1 MSGMVDA
8 LSLIDLG
15 RARRFLKAEAHDTDD
30 EIARL
35 CEAVTAAFENET
47 DRKLVKRTYTN
58 ELYDGPRSGALYG
71 FGYGYGRGYGTRL
84 LLRQWPVAIADV
96 TKVEFSFTNLP
107 SDFEDQDRTNL
118 VVDHD
123 TRTLIFLD
131 RSFPPGH
138 SNVRVTYSAGYS
150 PVPHDLEQAALIQL
164 AHEFRARDRVNVGVS
179 SQTFQGQ
186 TTNYFIGQMLPE
198 VSRKLDP
205 YRRVTLG
212 G

>member
-58 ELYDGPRSGALYG
+58 ELYDGKSKP
-71 FGYGYGRGYGTRL
+71 RL
-84 LLRQWPVAIADV
+84 LLRQWPVALADV
-96 TKVEFSFTNLP
+96 TKVEFSFSNLA
-107 SDFEDQDRTNL
+107 SDFEVEDLTNL

-123 TRTLIFLD
+123 ARTLIFLG
-131 RSFPPGH
+131 RSFPRGTA
-138 SNVRVTYSAGYS
+138 NVRVTYSAGYS

-164 AHEFRARDRVNVGVS
+164 AHEFRARDRINVGVS
-179 SQTFQGQ
+179 SQVFQGH

-198 VSRKLDP
+198 VVRKLDP
-205 YRRVTLG
+205 YRRVNLG